1 MRSFFLSALSLS
13 ILSLSILSL
22 GFISLMTASAIAH
35 DDHECALD
43 FKMKN
48 IDGETVDLEDYEGS
62 VVLVVNVAS
71 RCGNTKQYA
80 GLQAM
85 YEKYQAKGLV
95 VIGFPCNQFGA
106 QEAGSESD
114 IKAFCT
120 REYNVT
126 FPMMSKVDV
135 KGDSAAAFYKNLTSV
150 KLDPVGDGKVT
161 WNFEKF
167 VIDREGQ
174 PVARFSPKTQPSD
187 EALVKVIE
195 AELAK

>member
-1 MRSFFLSALSLS
+1 MRSFFLSA
-13 ILSLSILSL
+13 LSLSILSL